1 MMMFTKG
8 AVTKRRHTSS
18 VVGFINRT
26 FLTIGLV
33 SFSMVAH
40 SATINAINHVVLPG
54 DQIQLQIEL
63 SEPIQ
68 DTPLSFT
75 IENPARIALDFP
87 NTKLNVTDRNQPVNV
102 GEVDSVSA
110 VEAAGRTRIVLNLF
124 RTVPYNIEM
133 QANVVVVTVGGT
145 SAAVSSAPPASRVA
159 DGLAETVAPLRQVEA
174 IDFKRGEAGEGRV
187 IVTLSDSSIVVDTN
201 KQGGDVILDFI
212 GTSLPEKLNRRL
224 DVIDFAT
231 AVKEIDVV
239 RSGDDTRMTISTVTE
254 KYDYLAYQSNQI
266 FTVEV
271 KTLTEAEE
279 AERKKRIGF
288 TGERLSL
295 DFRNTDVTA
304 ILKLLAEFQGFNL
317 VTDDSVGGNITLR
330 LKNVPWDQALD
341 IILKTKGLGMRK
353 IDNVIMIAPR
363 DQIIARERLELEASK
378 QVEELAPLQTEFIQ
392 VNYARAE
399 DLRTLIGTGGSESA
413 DSLLSARGSV
423 TIDDR
428 TNTLIVKDVATNINR
443 IREMVNKLDV
453 SVRQVLIESRIVNA
467 NENFAKD
474 IGVRFGYSVQNNAGQ
489 GNLSARLAGGRT
501 GFLDGTGTAIVGEGG
516 VGADGAENIIVDLP
530 APNPIAPSVDFVV
543 GKIGSWLLQLELSA
557 LIAEGDGENIASPRV
572 ITTDQQ
578 EAVIESGVEIPY
590 QQATSSGATAV
601 EFKDALLS
609 LRVTPRIT
617 PDDKI
622 LLDLSVNQDSRGSP
636 DVLGVPPI
644 NTRSVQT
651 QVMVDNGETVVLGGV
666 YTQTDDTTVNKV
678 PFFGDLPYLGFL
690 FRNSTN
696 RKRKDELLIFV
707 TPSILEESLKI

>member
-1 MMMFTKG
+1 MHHYRK
-8 AVTKRRHTSS
+8 
-18 VVGFINRT
+18 
-26 FLTIGLV
+26 
-33 SFSMVAH
+33 
-40 SATINAINHVVLPG
+40 
-54 DQIQLQIEL
+54 
-63 SEPIQ
+63 
-68 DTPLSFT
+68 
-75 IENPARIALDFP
+75 
-87 NTKLNVTDRNQPVNV
+87 
-102 GEVDSVSA
+102 
-110 VEAAGRTRIVLNLF
+110 
-124 RTVPYNIEM
+124 
-133 QANVVVVTVGGT
+133 
-145 SAAVSSAPPASRVA
+145 
-159 DGLAETVAPLRQVEA
+159 
-174 IDFKRGEAGEGRV
+174 
-187 IVTLSDSSIVVDTN
+187 
-201 KQGGDVILDFI
+201 
-212 GTSLPEKLNRRL
+212 KLNRRL

-231 AVKEIDVV
+231 AVKEIDIMQ
-239 RSGDDTRMTISTVTE
+239 SGDDTRMTISTVTE
-254 KYDYLAYQSNQI
+254 KYDYLAYQSNQV
-266 FTVEV
+266 FTVEI

-279 AERKKRIGF
+279 AERRKRVGF

-392 VNYARAE
+392 VNYAKAE
-399 DLRTLIGTGGSESA
+399 DLRALIGATGGEA
-413 DSLLSARGSV
+413 TDSLLSERGSV
-423 TIDDR
+423 TIDGR
-428 TNTLIVKDVATNINR
+428 TNTLIVKDVATNITR
-443 IREMVNKLDV
+443 IREMINRLDV

-474 IGVRFGYSVQNNAGQ
+474 IGVRFGYSVQNNASQ
-489 GNLSARLAGGRT
+489 GNLTAVLAGGRG
-501 GFLDGTGTAIVGEGG
+501 GFLSGTGTAIVGGGEG
-516 VGADGAENIIVDLP
+516 ALGAEGSENVIVDLP
-530 APNPIAPSVDFVV
+530 APTPTAPSIDFVV

-690 FRNSTN
+690 FRNSSN
-696 RKRKDELLIFV
+696 EARKDELLIFV
-707 TPSILEESLKI
+707 TPSILKDSLKI